1 MIAAVNQLLAQP
13 FAPVVPRAMTIAVSG
28 ASGLVGSAL
37 SKAIIDRSWKLRRLV
52 RGNSSGGQGANIP
65 WNPESG
71 LVNFTGLSG
80 VDAIVHL
87 AGDNIANGRWTPAK
101 KLRIRDSRVN
111 VTQRL
116 CKSLAA
122 MSNPPRVLVCASA
135 IGYYGDRGDHPLGES
150 ELPGRGFLPEVC
162 TQWERATQPA
172 VDAGIRVVQMRIGVV
187 LSPDGGA
194 LKQMLLPFQF
204 GLGGKIG
211 SGRQYWSWISLPD
224 LVRSILLAV
233 EEESLAG
240 PVNAVAPDA
249 VTNSEFTRVLG
260 RVLRRPT
267 LFPLPGFMARLV
279 LGEMADELLL
289 ASIRVAP
296 EQLQKHGFKF
306 EHPDLETAL
315 RAVLNRERPSKK

>member
-1 MIAAVNQLLAQP
+1 MIAALNQRLEQP
-13 FAPVVPRAMTIAVSG
+13 KVPVMPRAKTIVVSG

-37 SKAIIDRSWKLRRLV
+37 SQAIGDRAWSLRRLV
-52 RGNSSGGQGANIP
+52 RGSSSSDRGDSIS

-71 LVNFTGLSG
+71 LLNFTGFSG
-80 VDAIVHL
+80 ADAVVHL
-87 AGDNIANGRWTPAK
+87 AGENIASGRWTPAK
-101 KLRIRDSRVN
+101 KLRIRDSRVIG
-111 VTQRL
+111 THRL
-116 CKSLAA
+116 CKSLAS
-122 MSNPPRVLVCASA
+122 MPNPPRVLVCASA
-135 IGYYGDRGDHPLGES
+135 IGYYGERGDHPLAET
-150 ELPGRGFLPEVC
+150 EFPGRGFLPEVC

-172 VDAGIRVVQMRIGVV
+172 VDVGIRVVNLRIGVV

-224 LVRSILLAV
+224 LVRSILFAV
-233 EEESLAG
+233 EEETLTG

-249 VTNSEFTRVLG
+249 VTNVEFTCVLG

-289 ASIRVAP
+289 ASIRVLP
-296 EQLQKHGFKF
+296 EQLQKHGFEF

-315 RAVLNRERPSKK
+315 RAVLHRELPSQK

>member
-1 MIAAVNQLLAQP
+1 MIAAVNQHLGQPLAP
-13 FAPVVPRAMTIAVSG
+13 ATPRAMTIAVSG

-37 SKAIIDRSWKLRRLV
+37 SKAIADRSWKLRRLV
-52 RGNSSGGQGANIP
+52 RGHSNRGQGENIP
-65 WNPESG
+65 WIPESG

-80 VDAIVHL
+80 VDAVVHL
-87 AGDNIANGRWTPAK
+87 AGDNIATGRWTSAK
-101 KLRIRDSRVN
+101 KLRIRDSRV
-111 VTQRL
+111 TATHRL

-135 IGYYGDRGDHPLGES
+135 IGYYGERGDQPLSES
-150 ELPGRGFLPEVC
+150 ELPGRGFLAEVC

-172 VDAGIRVVQMRIGVV
+172 VDAGIRVVNLRIGVV

-204 GLGGKIG
+204 GLGGKVG

-224 LVRSILLAV
+224 LVRAILFAV
-233 EEESLAG
+233 EDESLTG
-240 PVNAVAPDA
+240 PVNAVAPGA
-249 VTNSEFTRVLG
+249 VTNAEFTRVLG
-260 RVLRRPT
+260 QVLRRPT

-296 EQLQKHGFKF
+296 EQLQKHGFEF

-315 RAVLNRERPSKK
+315 RAVLHRELPSQK

>member
-1 MIAAVNQLLAQP
+1 MIAAVNQHLGQPLAP
-13 FAPVVPRAMTIAVSG
+13 ATPRSMTIAVSG
-28 ASGLVGSAL
+28 ASGLVGAAL
-37 SKAIIDRSWKLRRLV
+37 SKAIVERSWKLRRLV
-52 RGNSSGGQGANIP
+52 RGNSSGGQGENIP

-80 VDAIVHL
+80 VDAVVHL
-87 AGDNIANGRWTPAK
+87 AGENIAAGRWTPAK

-111 VTQRL
+111 ATQRL

-135 IGYYGDRGDHPLGES
+135 IGYYGERGDQPLTES
-150 ELPGRGFLPEVC
+150 EPPGRGFLAEVC

-172 VDAGIRVVQMRIGVV
+172 VDAGIRVVHMRIGVV
-187 LSPDGGA
+187 LSPAGGA
-194 LKQMLLPFQF
+194 LKQMLLPFRL

-224 LVRSILLAV
+224 LVRSLLFAV
-233 EEESLAG
+233 EIEELAG
-240 PVNAVAPDA
+240 PVNAVASNA
-249 VTNSEFTRVLG
+249 VSNAEFTRILG

-267 LFPLPGFMARLV
+267 LFPLPGFVARLV
-279 LGEMADELLL
+279 LGEMADDLLL
-289 ASIRVAP
+289 ASIRVVP
-296 EQLQKHGFKF
+296 EQLQQNDFEF

-315 RAVLNRERPSKK
+315 RAVLNRKPSSPK

>member
-1 MIAAVNQLLAQP
+1 MNV
-13 FAPVVPRAMTIAVSG
+13 
-28 ASGLVGSAL
+28 
-37 SKAIIDRSWKLRRLV
+37 RRLA
-52 RGNSSGGQGANIP
+52 RSSSKSRDNDAVT

-71 LVNFTGLSG
+71 LLSFVACSG
-80 VDAIVHL
+80 VDAVVHL
-87 AGDNIANGRWTPAK
+87 AGENIASGRWNAAK
-101 KLRIRDSRVN
+101 KLRIRDSRVIG
-111 VTQRL
+111 THRL
-116 CKSLAA
+116 CKALAS
-122 MSNPPRVLVCASA
+122 MPNPPRVLVCASA
-135 IGYYGDRGDHPLGES
+135 IGYYGERGDQRLVEIEP
-150 ELPGRGFLPEVC
+150 PGRGFLPEVC

-172 VDAGIRVVQMRIGVV
+172 VDAGIRVVNLRIGVV

-204 GLGGKIG
+204 GLGGKVG

-224 LVRSILLAV
+224 LVRSILFAV
-233 EEESLAG
+233 EEESLTG

-249 VTNSEFTRVLG
+249 VDNAEFTRVLG

-289 ASIRVAP
+289 ASIRVVP
-296 EQLQKHGFKF
+296 EQLRKHGFEF

-315 RAVLNRERPSKK
+315 RAVLNRKLPSQK